1 MRVLIFACILILFQ
15 CCMKFDERRCET
27 WQVQDTCIP
36 KTFSAMCLGNY
47 SVRESLL
54 CSDGLEGI
62 YAGKVDTLYEDE
74 NYINMR
80 TFIKKVR

>member
-1 MRVLIFACILILFQ
+1 
-15 CCMKFDERRCET
+15 
-27 WQVQDTCIP
+27 
-36 KTFSAMCLGNY
+36 MCLGNY

-54 CSDGLEGI
+54 CNDGLEGI